1 MADASGSGVMGLVHS
16 LATTANKG
24 ISHGEGWRIRSR
36 HWLYLLMLLFTKVEV
51 RQRRSDGEGSCGGDG
66 SCGDGDNE
74 SGIHS
79 HAARIE
85 GGTGGG
91 VVGVEKRNPVKTT
104 GEGLDLPPPPIHD
117 ASYPGYNTSLATLYL
132 KYERVQ

>member
-1 MADASGSGVMGLVHS
+1 MVKAVVVDGSGGGVMGPVHS
-16 LATTANKG
+16 LVAATNKG
-24 ISHGEGWRIRSR
+24 SVHGEGWRIRSW

-85 GGTGGG
+85 GGTSRG
-91 VVGVEKRNPVKTT
+91 VVGVEKRNSVKTT

-117 ASYPGYNTSLATLYL
+117 ASYCRGGYNASSYPLH
-132 KYERVQ
+132 

>member
-1 MADASGSGVMGLVHS
+1 MSI
-16 LATTANKG
+16 G
-24 ISHGEGWRIRSR
+24 ICRRKDVCRGGRFA
-36 HWLYLLMLLFTKVEV
+36 LFSIF
-51 RQRRSDGEGSCGGDG
+51 R
-66 SCGDGDNE
+66 CGDGDGE

-117 ASYPGYNTSLATLYL
+117 ASYRRGV
-132 KYERVQ
+132 R

>member
-1 MADASGSGVMGLVHS
+1 MADVSGGGVMGPVHS
-16 LATTANKG
+16 LVAAANKG
-24 ISHGEGWRIRSR
+24 SVHGEGWRIWSR

-85 GGTGGG
+85 GGTGRG
-91 VVGVEKRNPVKTT
+91 VVGVGKRNPVKTM
-104 GEGLDLPPPPIHD
+104 GEGVDLPPPPIHD
-117 ASYPGYNTSLATLYL
+117 ASYRGGGTIPP
-132 KYERVQ
+132 